1 MTKNECN
8 QLITC
13 VEHRL
18 RYLRKSLLGNL
29 TADSRQCKN
38 DELNDLLPL
47 ERKLKEFLKRFPE
60 KDSPY

>member
-1 MTKNECN
+1 MKKNECT

-29 TADSRQCKN
+29 TADSRQNKN
-38 DELNDLLPL
+38 DELNDLLSL
-47 ERKLKEFLKRFPE
+47 ERKLKDFLKRFPGNV
-60 KDSPY
+60 SPY